1 MSHAGMLKQA
11 DIFQDFTP
19 EQIEQ
24 IASICEEK
32 RYNVGELVF
41 EEKSSSDELYII
53 ARGQVEI
60 LVDPALVSDRPDA
73 PSRPTT
79 IAILRRGQSFG
90 EMALVDRGLRSA
102 SARSASSE
110 TCLIIIPR
118 KELILICDEDPMLGY
133 RLMYNLAADLAL
145 KIRGSGLMIRE
156 KLLYSSREESS
167 STGSVT
173 DQED

>member
-1 MSHAGMLKQA
+1 MSHAGMLREA
-11 DIFQDFTP
+11 DIFQDLTT
-19 EQIEQ
+19 EQIER

-32 RYNVGELVF
+32 HYNVGELVF
-41 EEKSSSDELYII
+41 EETSSSDELYII
-53 ARGQVEI
+53 TRGQVEI

-90 EMALVDRGLRSA
+90 EMALVDRGVRSA

-110 TCLIIIPR
+110 TSLIIIPR
-118 KELILICDEDPMLGY
+118 KDLIQICDDDPMLGY

-156 KLLYSSREESS
+156 NLLYSRREDSS
-167 STGSVT
+167 SAGSVT
-173 DQED
+173 IHED